1 MYPSVEQGCEAN
13 ANLVE
18 PQIGHGLIGN
28 SLFTFNNAN
37 KVFFA
42 STQGKKRRIKVKA
55 EILRQ
60 PLNWF
65 RSHFTW
71 LQPPLVFL
79 QRHQD

>member
-37 KVFFA
+37 KVFFCFQREE
-42 STQGKKRRIKVKA
+42 SKS
-55 EILRQ
+55 ELRS
-60 PLNWF
+60 F
-65 RSHFTW
+65 AISR
-71 LQPPLVFL
+71 
-79 QRHQD
+79 

>member
-42 STQGKKRRIKVKA
+42 STQRRIKVRA
-55 EILRQ
+55 LRSPSPA

>member
-1 MYPSVEQGCEAN
+1 MEMSFLKKLKNPNRLTEYKRNPVWDKDEAN

-42 STQGKKRRIKVKA
+42 STQGKRRIKVKA
-55 EILRQ
+55 EILR
-60 PLNWF
+60 
-65 RSHFTW
+65 
-71 LQPPLVFL
+71 
-79 QRHQD
+79 